1 MDHWTMDQP
10 PSLYFL
16 LVVGTYPFPPACFSI
31 AFLRT
36 DQGGS
41 TVVAHNEGS
50 LYSNIGLRY
59 TLLTKV
65 RAGLE
70 VKKSIIAIKV
80 TISQN

>member
-1 MDHWTMDQP
+1 MDQQ

-16 LVVGTYPFPPACFSI
+16 LVVGTFLFPPACFSI
-31 AFLRT
+31 AYLRT

-41 TVVAHNEGS
+41 TVASHNEGS

-65 RAGLE
+65 RAGLR
-70 VKKSIIAIKV
+70 VKNV
-80 TISQN
+80 